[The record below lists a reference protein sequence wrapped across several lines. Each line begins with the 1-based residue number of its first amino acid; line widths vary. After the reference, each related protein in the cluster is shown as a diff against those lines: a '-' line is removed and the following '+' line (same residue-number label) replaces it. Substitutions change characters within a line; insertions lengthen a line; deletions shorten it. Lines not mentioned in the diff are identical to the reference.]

1 MSEKE
6 AVHLGDVHNAV
17 SDEEKRK
24 EYRRQWMARKR
35 AAEKA
40 RAEHQDDR
48 EGRVD
53 ASEVGVDAVPLPGP
67 IAVNLTRT
75 DRKFENHRPGYWI
88 YGKEMKERE
97 CWKCGDK
104 FQTRLEMNKF
114 CSPKCKENWLSD
126 AFGKLRVQEKANL

>member
-1 MSEKE
+1 ME
-6 AVHLGDVHNAV
+6 
-17 SDEEKRK
+17 EEKSNIGESNAESNKPFDKVAYQRELMRK
-24 EYRRQWMARKR
+24 KR

-40 RAEHQDDR
+40 RVEHREDR

-53 ASEVGVDAVPLPGP
+53 PSGVEVDVVALPEP

-88 YGKEMKERE
+88 YGKEVKERE

-104 FQTRLEMNKF
+104 FETRLEMNKF
-114 CSPKCKENWLSD
+114 CGPKCKEQWLSD
-126 AFGKLRVQEKANL
+126 AFGKLRSQSKANL